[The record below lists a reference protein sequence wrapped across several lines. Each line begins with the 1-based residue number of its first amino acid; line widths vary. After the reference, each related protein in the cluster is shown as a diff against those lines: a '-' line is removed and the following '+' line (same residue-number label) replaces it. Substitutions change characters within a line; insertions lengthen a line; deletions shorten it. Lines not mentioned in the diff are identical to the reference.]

1 MIQAAPLRQVGAA
14 LFGPTVWAAHF
25 LTVYASESL
34 ACRWSQVTLHDAI
47 VTAATFLAVVAII
60 AHVLI
65 LRRPNRNG
73 AKSGGL
79 FLLRT
84 ACALDALSLLGV
96 GWAAV
101 AAGLLGACQ

>member
-1 MIQAAPLRQVGAA
+1 MIRAAPLRQVGAA

-34 ACRWSQVTLHDAI
+34 ACRWNQAAVHDAI
-47 VTAATFLAVVAII
+47 VTAATLLAIVGIL
-60 AHVLI
+60 AHMLVL
-65 LRRPNRNG
+65 RGRSQ
-73 AKSGGL
+73 ACSHAWGL

-84 ACALDALSLLGV
+84 ASALDALSLLGI

-101 AAGLLGACQ
+101 AAILLDACR